1 MLEVVLGFSQHLID
15 GDFNE
20 IHPGLRYEQNHVV
33 AALYYNSLDN
43 VTFALGF
50 VGRTEIAGQTVFGE
64 IGLATGYD
72 YPVIPFGR
80 VGIEFEHVR
89 YFIAPAVTK
98 TDAGIVVGV
107 EMRF

>member
-1 MLEVVLGFSQHLID
+1 MLEIVLGFSNHLIP

-20 IHPGLRYEQNHVV
+20 VHPGLRYEQNHVV
-33 AALYYNSLDN
+33 AAIYYNSLDT

-50 VGRTEIAGQTVFGE
+50 VGRTEIAGLPVFGE

-72 YPVIPFGR
+72 YPIIPFGR

-107 EMRF
+107 ELRF